1 MVGSISELDVSS
13 ISTNTVLYKFRDDC
27 NRLICFAHM
36 LTNEQV
42 EMIIMKFYN
51 LLVHNE
57 SLLKND
63 DSQSFFGGF
72 RGELHRLIIQ
82 FTKFIV
88 NSDLRD
94 IGRNQLQVLRDVCVR
109 YLDYNV
115 ATICILAKIEK
126 YTESI
131 NSDLLYEYIETKLI
145 KGSDYE
151 RIEALQAIKIVD
163 SALRNKLVKVVLD
176 YVRYVQTIKTSDF
189 IDTISDLIVAGKLS
203 RSVWKKRIDSVL
215 LSIANSIAD
224 LVGEEELRMDVMH
237 ATNMLAGIVDVKW
250 GETAGT
256 RKWKAITNDRTQFN
270 DVRIAFDLGQSRVIE
285 NKDELFEKLI
295 LKEE

>member
-1 MVGSISELDVSS
+1 
-13 ISTNTVLYKFRDDC
+13 
-27 NRLICFAHM
+27 
-36 LTNEQV
+36 
-42 EMIIMKFYN
+42 
-51 LLVHNE
+51 
-57 SLLKND
+57 
-63 DSQSFFGGF
+63 
-72 RGELHRLIIQ
+72 
-82 FTKFIV
+82 
-88 NSDLRD
+88 
-94 IGRNQLQVLRDVCVR
+94 
-109 YLDYNV
+109 
-115 ATICILAKIEK
+115 
-126 YTESI
+126 
-131 NSDLLYEYIETKLI
+131 
-145 KGSDYE
+145 
-151 RIEALQAIKIVD
+151 LQAIKIVD

-237 ATNMLAGIVDVKW
+237 ATNMLAGIVDAKW

>member
-1 MVGSISELDVSS
+1 MVESISELDVSS

-27 NRLICFAHM
+27 NRLICFARM

-42 EMIIMKFYN
+42 EMIIKKFYH
-51 LLVHNE
+51 LLLHNE
-57 SLLKND
+57 NLLKND
-63 DSQSFFGGF
+63 DSQSFLGGF
-72 RGELHRLIIQ
+72 RGELHRLIVQ
-82 FTKFIV
+82 FTNFIV

-94 IGRNQLQVLRDVCVR
+94 VDGNLLKELQDVCVR

-115 ATICILAKIEK
+115 ATICILAKIDK
-126 YTESI
+126 YTKSI
-131 NSDLLYEYIETKLI
+131 NSNLLYEYIETKLI

-189 IDTISDLIVAGKLS
+189 IDTMSDLIVAGKLS
-203 RSVWKKRIDSVL
+203 RNLWIKRIDSVL
-215 LSIANSIAD
+215 LSIANSVAD
-224 LVGEEELRMDVMH
+224 FVGEEELRMDVMY
-237 ATNMLAGIVDVKW
+237 ATNMLAGIVDAKW

-256 RKWKAITNDRTQFN
+256 RKWKVITKDRTQFN